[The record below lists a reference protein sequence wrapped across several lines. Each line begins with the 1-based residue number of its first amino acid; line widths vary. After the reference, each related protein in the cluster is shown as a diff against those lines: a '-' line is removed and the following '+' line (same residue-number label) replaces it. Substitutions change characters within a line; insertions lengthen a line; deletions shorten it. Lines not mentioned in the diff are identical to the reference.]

1 MGSASWWGLR
11 GGVRAFAVVAIG
23 SGLVVGVAT
32 VAEAE
37 PVLDVKGL
45 KASCAK
51 GNGTYTE
58 VKNSNGS
65 VGGACE
71 VSGGV
76 VSCTTQKDGTSQCGA
91 VRYRRA
97 TAVATDTVRADNGL
111 KLTTQGEPD
120 SHVWKQKVSVSTL
133 TDVCAS
139 VNGDLLASANATL
152 GTCSTPTATFI
163 CTGTLSGT
171 NCVGFADTTKHAKS
185 ISKQIKTVLP
195 QYEGGTSPST
205 TAATGGSSPTTTTAK
220 APATSS
226 PTGGTKGP
234 APSVSIAPR

>member
-1 MGSASWWGLR
+1 MGSSRWW
-11 GGVRAFAVVAIG
+11 GVRALAVLAIG
-23 SGLVVGVAT
+23 SGLVVVVAT
-32 VAEAE
+32 AAYAE
-37 PVLDVKGL
+37 PVLTVKDL

-76 VSCTTQKDGTSQCGA
+76 VSCTTQKDGTSNCGA
-91 VRYRRA
+91 IRFRGA

-111 KLTTQGEPD
+111 KLATQGEPD
-120 SHVWKQKVSVSTL
+120 SHVWKQKVSVATL

-139 VNGDLLASANATL
+139 LNGDLLASANAML

-163 CTGTLSGT
+163 CTGTLPGT

-185 ISKQIKTVLP
+185 ISKQIKAVLP
-195 QYEGGTSPST
+195 QYEGGTPSPST

-220 APATSS
+220 APTTSS
-226 PTGGTKGP
+226 PTGGTKVP
-234 APSVSIAPR
+234 PPSVSIAPPR